1 MSMFKD
7 FVLPPLV
14 LTVIAGVT
22 TAALV
27 LTEGVT
33 TPIIEEQQAAA
44 ADAARVAVLPE
55 ADSFTQCTVEEMPEG
70 GIDAYQAD
78 NGAGYVITAE
88 ARGYGGQLR
97 VMVGIGSDGL
107 ITGTEVLV
115 NNETQGLGS
124 RVSEHDFMDQYIG
137 KDSTL
142 EGVQAISGTT
152 ISSNAFSNAVKTAY
166 QIYGELA
173 GVEVAGTEREPISD
187 EVKAQLFPNV
197 TEFQRYAVDGEA
209 YRAGDEGTIIVTSNA
224 GFAGNV
230 TTAIGFDAN
239 GAVSG
244 VVFTESSE
252 TEGYGAQYTQSSW
265 IEDQIGKT
273 SAEEISAISGSTV
286 TYEALTKNFTEAF
299 ELLPTLADASLEYEG
314 SADGYNGTMTVAVGI
329 DSTGAIT
336 SVRLV
341 SSDDDFASR
350 VSEEAFTSQ
359 FIGKTS
365 TDGIA
370 TIQGATISSNAF
382 IEAVNNALA
391 AQKGA

>member
-1 MSMFKD
+1 M
-7 FVLPPLV
+7 
-14 LTVIAGVT
+14 
-22 TAALV
+22 
-27 LTEGVT
+27 
-33 TPIIEEQQAAA
+33 
-44 ADAARVAVLPE
+44 
-55 ADSFTQCTVEEMPEG
+55 
-70 GIDAYQAD
+70 
-78 NGAGYVITAE
+78 
-88 ARGYGGQLR
+88 
-97 VMVGIGSDGL
+97 
-107 ITGTEVLV
+107 
-115 NNETQGLGS
+115 
-124 RVSEHDFMDQYIG
+124 
-137 KDSTL
+137 
-142 EGVQAISGTT
+142 
-152 ISSNAFSNAVKTAY
+152 
-166 QIYGELA
+166 
-173 GVEVAGTEREPISD
+173 
-187 EVKAQLFPNV
+187 
-197 TEFQRYAVDGEA
+197 
-209 YRAGDEGTIIVTSNA
+209 
-224 GFAGNV
+224 

-273 SAEEISAISGSTV
+273 SAEEINGISGSTV

-370 TIQGATISSNAF
+370 TIQSATISSNAF

>member
-137 KDSTL
+137 KDSML

-265 IEDQIGKT
+265 IEAQVGKT
-273 SAEEISAISGSTV
+273 SAGEISAISGSTV

-314 SADGYNGTMTVAVGI
+314 SADGCNGTMTVAVGI

>member
-55 ADSFTQCTVEEMPEG
+55 ADSFTQCTVEEMHDG
-70 GIDAYQAD
+70 GIDAYQAN

-88 ARGYGGQLR
+88 AKGYGGPLR

-265 IEDQIGKT
+265 IEAQVGKT

>member
-265 IEDQIGKT
+265 IEAQVGKT

-299 ELLPTLADASLEYEG
+299 
-314 SADGYNGTMTVAVGI
+314 
-329 DSTGAIT
+329 
-336 SVRLV
+336 
-341 SSDDDFASR
+341 
-350 VSEEAFTSQ
+350 
-359 FIGKTS
+359 
-365 TDGIA
+365 
-370 TIQGATISSNAF
+370 
-382 IEAVNNALA
+382 
-391 AQKGA
+391 

>member
-265 IEDQIGKT
+265 IEAQVGKT
-273 SAEEISAISGSTV
+273 SAGEISAISGSTV
-286 TYEALTKNFTEAF
+286 THEALTKNFTEAF

>member
-97 VMVGIGSDGL
+97 GMVGIGSDGL

-265 IEDQIGKT
+265 IEAQVGKT
-273 SAEEISAISGSTV
+273 SAEEISALSGSTV